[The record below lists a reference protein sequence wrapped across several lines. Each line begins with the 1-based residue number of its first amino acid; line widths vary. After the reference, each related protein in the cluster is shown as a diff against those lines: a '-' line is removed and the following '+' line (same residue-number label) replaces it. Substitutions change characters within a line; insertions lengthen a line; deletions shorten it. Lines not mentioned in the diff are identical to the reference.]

1 MSQNQTNCSGA
12 PSITGMQ
19 VIPVAGQDSMELNLS
34 GAHGTYFT
42 RNIVILKDS
51 AGNTGLGEVPGGE
64 KIRQT
69 IEDARPLIIGKTLG
83 EYNTILNAMRK
94 TFADRDSG
102 GRGLQTFDLRTT
114 IHAITGVESALL
126 DLMGQF
132 LNVPVASLLGEGMQ
146 RDAVEIL
153 GYLFYI
159 GDRKKTTHNYRSE
172 PDADK
177 AWFRL
182 RNEEALTAQSIVR
195 MAEATHDLYGFN
207 DFKLK
212 GGVLS
217 GEEEMEAIIALHE
230 RFPKARITIDPNGAW
245 SLEEAIRLCRDKH
258 GILAYAEDPCGA
270 ENGFSGREVMA
281 EFRRATGL
289 PTATNMIATDW
300 RQMAHSVQLQ
310 SVDIPLADPHFWTMQ
325 GSVRVAQMCDMFGLT
340 WGSHSNNHF
349 DISLAMFTHVG
360 AAAPG
365 KVTAIDTHWIW
376 QDGQRLTKEP
386 LKIEG
391 GLIRVPARPGLGIEI
406 DMAEVEKA
414 HQAYKAMGLG
424 ARDDAAAMQ
433 YLIPGWKFDN
443 KRPCLVR

>member
-1 MSQNQTNCSGA
+1 MNSTQQKVSGA
-12 PSITGMQ
+12 PTVTDLQ
-19 VIPVAGQDSMELNLS
+19 VIPVAGQDSFELNLS
-34 GAHGTYFT
+34 GGHGPYFT
-42 RNIVILKDS
+42 RNIVIMKDS

-83 EYNTILNAMRK
+83 DYNAVLNAMR
-94 TFADRDSG
+94 TAFADRDSG

-114 IHAITGVESALL
+114 IHAVTAVESAFL
-126 DLMGQF
+126 DLLGQF
-132 LNVPVASLLGEGMQ
+132 MNVPVAALLGEGMQ
-146 RDAVEIL
+146 REAVEIL
-153 GYLFYI
+153 GYLFYV
-159 GDRKKTTHNYRSE
+159 GDRKKTNLAYRSE
-172 PDADK
+172 ESAEHE
-177 AWFRL
+177 WFRL
-182 RNEEALTAQSIVR
+182 RNEKALTPESIVR
-195 MAEATHDLYGFN
+195 FAEATHQLYGFN

-212 GGVLS
+212 GGVMS
-217 GEEEMEAIIALHE
+217 GDAEMEAIIALHE
-230 RFPKARITIDPNGAW
+230 RFPKARITLDPNGAW
-245 SLEEAIRLCRDKH
+245 SLAEAIRLCRDKH
-258 GILAYAEDPCGA
+258 GILAYAEDPTGA
-270 ENGFSGREVMA
+270 EAGFSGREVMA

-300 RQMAHSVQLQ
+300 RQMAHSIQLQ

-325 GSVRVAQMCDMFGLT
+325 GSVRVAQLCDMFGLT

-376 QDGQRLTKEP
+376 QDGQRLSKEP
-386 LKIEG
+386 YLIRD
-391 GLIRVPARPGLGIEI
+391 GLIRVPKKPGLGLEI

-424 ARDDAAAMQ
+424 ARDDAVAMQ
-433 YLIPGWKFDN
+433 FLIPGWKFDN